1 MITGVIRSTLGA
13 FFPPYLG
20 DSVTATVTEEFMI
33 HLPGIYTINPN
44 DTLPKTFSVVGG
56 DDQNFFGFSD
66 RGLFWTQTP
75 DADNPADVNHD
86 NVYEVLIQVAT
97 DEGFDQLPVYITVV
111 DDDSALAFVSPE
123 TASVRNHVSIS
134 TSVYQAALAEPEEI
148 TQITFSIISGEDQ
161 NLFHIDPE
169 TGVVTFQ
176 TAPDHFDPKDV
187 NADNQYKITVDAA
200 YAISDQEIHHV
211 SQDVTI
217 IVEAPNPGNDFNHD
231 WASDILLQD
240 AATGDCFVWQ
250 LWGHSGVSKYG
261 SVGWTPPDAG
271 WRAAATGD
279 FNGDGISDI
288 LLQDGTTGD
297 CYIWQQDG
305 KLGTSGYGFVGW
317 RPPTTDW
324 EVKAAGDFNGDGIS
338 DILLQNSQTTQCY
351 IWELKGTWGEDGRM
365 ELADWGA
372 VGWPPLQDE
381 QNDWRVK
388 GAGDFNGDGISDILL
403 QNAINGDCF
412 IWQQDGHLGTPQYG
426 SVGWR
431 PPTAD
436 WEVKA
441 TGDFDGNGIS
451 DILLQNAQT
460 TQCYI
465 WELDGTWGE
474 DGHME
479 LADWGYI
486 GWTPPQDAQ
495 NDWRVKSAG
504 DYNHDGYSGIL
515 FQNAVNGQCYIW
527 EQDGTTDN
535 GAFTKLYAST
545 VGWTPPTADWHAV
558 A

>member
-1 MITGVIRSTLGA
+1 M
-13 FFPPYLG
+13 
-20 DSVTATVTEEFMI
+20 
-33 HLPGIYTINPN
+33 
-44 DTLPKTFSVVGG
+44 
-56 DDQNFFGFSD
+56 
-66 RGLFWTQTP
+66 
-75 DADNPADVNHD
+75 
-86 NVYEVLIQVAT
+86 
-97 DEGFDQLPVYITVV
+97 
-111 DDDSALAFVSPE
+111 
-123 TASVRNHVSIS
+123 
-134 TSVYQAALAEPEEI
+134 
-148 TQITFSIISGEDQ
+148 
-161 NLFHIDPE
+161 
-169 TGVVTFQ
+169 
-176 TAPDHFDPKDV
+176 
-187 NADNQYKITVDAA
+187 
-200 YAISDQEIHHV
+200 
-211 SQDVTI
+211 
-217 IVEAPNPGNDFNHD
+217 
-231 WASDILLQD
+231 
-240 AATGDCFVWQ
+240 
-250 LWGHSGVSKYG
+250 
-261 SVGWTPPDAG
+261 
-271 WRAAATGD
+271 
-279 FNGDGISDI
+279 
-288 LLQDGTTGD
+288 
-297 CYIWQQDG
+297 
-305 KLGTSGYGFVGW
+305 
-317 RPPTTDW
+317 
-324 EVKAAGDFNGDGIS
+324 
-338 DILLQNSQTTQCY
+338 
-351 IWELKGTWGEDGRM
+351 
-365 ELADWGA
+365 ADWGA
-372 VGWPPLQDE
+372 VGWPPPQDE

-465 WELDGTWGE
+465 WELGGTWGE